1 MSKMTEILEHSR
13 AIVNLIKEG
22 AGESIE
28 AIKSKK
34 DGQVE
39 VHTIV
44 IDLSELCAEAD
55 TDENAEYFG
64 DTTAE
69 DFQVVDY
76 GDEPENLA
84 AEILIDV
91 EEPEMLAAEILPEVP
106 EPNGDEVANWA
117 R

>member
-1 MSKMTEILEHSR
+1 MSKMTEILDHSR
-13 AIVNLIKEG
+13 AIINLIKEG

-39 VHTIV
+39 VHIAV
-44 IDLSELCAEAD
+44 IDLSELYAEVD

-64 DTTAE
+64 DSGAE
-69 DFQVVDY
+69 DFQVVDF
-76 GDEPENLA
+76 GDEPENLEV
-84 AEILIDV
+84 EILIDV
-91 EEPEMLAAEILPEVP
+91 QEPEMLTTEVLPEVP
-106 EPNGDEVANWA
+106 EPNGDEVADWA

>member
-39 VHTIV
+39 VHIAV
-44 IDLSELCAEAD
+44 IDLSDLCAEVD

-64 DTTAE
+64 DSGAE
-69 DFQVVDY
+69 DFQAADY
-76 GDEPENLA
+76 GDEPE
-84 AEILIDV
+84 
-91 EEPEMLAAEILPEVP
+91 MLATEVLPEVP
-106 EPNGDEVANWA
+106 EPNGDEVADWA